1 MSTKKSS
8 PRKNRN
14 TRSLR
19 DGSREGTSE
28 PQGLKRASL
37 LSSDGTAEGR
47 TLPERAIPKP
57 ISSPPGLPASAFRL
71 PAPGF
76 GIRPA
81 GQEVRKPEAESP
93 KPEAV
98 TVADRL
104 HSAAIHLLRRV
115 RKQDVASGEG
125 PARLSA
131 LSVLVFGGPKT
142 LGELAAAE
150 QVKPPT
156 MSRIVAGLAK
166 SRLIDIAVDPADAR
180 RMQIRATAKGKLILQ
195 EGRERRIAY
204 LASQLNR
211 LTQEELRA
219 LGDAVEILNSIL
231 REWD

>member
-19 DGSREGTSE
+19 DGSPEGTSE
-28 PQGLKRASL
+28 PKGLKPASL
-37 LSSDGTAEGR
+37 SSADGTAEGR
-47 TLPERAIPKP
+47 ALPEP
-57 ISSPPGLPASAFRL
+57 ISNQRGLPALGFRL
-71 PAPGF
+71 PGF

-81 GQEVRKPEAESP
+81 GQEVRKPKAQSP

-98 TVADRL
+98 AVADRL

-115 RKQDVASGEG
+115 RKQDVATGEG

-166 SRLIDIAVDPADAR
+166 SRLIDIAVDPGDAR
-180 RMQIRATAKGKLILQ
+180 RMQIRATAKGKSILQ
-195 EGRERRIAY
+195 EGRERRITY

-219 LGDAVEILNSIL
+219 LGDAVEILNGIL